1 MHFARYKVDARV
13 CVIVCAI
20 LNVHKGIVSGVRC
33 VKMSG
38 IETVMGSMGIST
50 GSRSPI
56 LANGPLLERSEALIK
71 RGGTSPQSVIKP
83 IPSMPV
89 GCSAASGTK
98 TVITMGNFEGDS
110 TRMQVVLDQSRDVA
124 ATAANR
130 GNIVCY
136 AVMGNMVPDVHQAT
150 SGDLGD
156 DSLSL
161 ILKIARNGHT
171 LKGELRV
178 NPENV
183 TLMVGTRELAWL
195 RLANKRQDM
204 REIAPFDDPDVEEV
218 LKQKTPF
225 DACDLG
231 EKLPS
236 WHAHNQSLE
245 LLHGA
250 SPEVAAVCML
260 LKLVSMAQMTMNA
273 PGLVRSIA
281 KKMQPSGDAVAYMS
295 LFKFLETYDGSI
307 KSGIDRLIN
316 LEELT
321 MEGLGVLPAAK
332 DVVGAV
338 LSFADTEVIEY
349 LRKGKL
355 AHCITSGHGGKASGG
370 LWLCALGDEVV
381 RKMPLGVK
389 DNSVDVLYG
398 DVDVEIPRWESD
410 INKLF
415 QTFCTGFEHGDVDE
429 ALYKAFVAMSIA
441 PQSSCLPLAKL
452 FDGTSTCSGVC
463 INNSTPF
470 GTIQRRVVVDGSVS
484 TNNEPELSKITEC
497 WAGINTDAYT
507 PSTYWSI
514 ATWCAGT
521 VNDLSVPPP
530 LLNKS
535 EKISTHLYN
544 VSITL
549 ASLLST
555 HVGSRRVVDYDW
567 KLLNGLLGPV
577 VTTSANGNQIARV
590 VSFTHE
596 AIDTAFV
603 ILLPEAFI
611 QESLDYKNYA
621 TEKHIDKDSP
631 FIVVEG
637 FLALPDDA
645 AVPLDLPGLSVAEV
659 EGIRNDLGTRV
670 WALPKRRSNKWIA
683 SFTRGDHSAIA
694 AMQTYTVQK
703 RPTVIPGYE
712 IFHTHQNLFDPF
724 SGLNV
729 SLVQSNVPG
738 KARMTLDTDT
748 SAYQALFR
756 VVKCG

>member
-1 MHFARYKVDARV
+1 MI
-13 CVIVCAI
+13 CVVVCAI
-20 LNVHKGIVSGVRC
+20 LCVHKVVVSGVRC
-33 VKMSG
+33 VNMSS
-38 IETVMGSMGIST
+38 IEASMGSLGIST

-56 LANGPLLERSEALIK
+56 FAKGPLLEHSETLIRSK
-71 RGGTSPQSVIKP
+71 GTSPQSVIQP
-83 IPSMPV
+83 IPSTSV
-89 GCSAASGTK
+89 GCSAGSKTK
-98 TVITMGNFEGDS
+98 TVIIMGNFEGDS
-110 TRMQVVLDQSRDVA
+110 TRMQVVLDQSCDV
-124 ATAANR
+124 ATAAAHR
-130 GNIVCY
+130 GNVVCY
-136 AVMGNMVPDVHQAT
+136 AVMGNVVPDVHQAT
-150 SGDLGD
+150 SGDLGG
-156 DSLSL
+156 DSLSRVL
-161 ILKIARNGHT
+161 QIARNGHT
-171 LKGELRV
+171 LERELRV
-178 NPENV
+178 NPDNV

-195 RLANKRQDM
+195 RLANKRRDM
-204 REIAPFDDPDVEEV
+204 REIALFNDPDVEEI
-218 LKQKTPF
+218 LKRKTPF
-225 DACDLG
+225 DTCDLG

-236 WHAHNQSLE
+236 WHAHNQSLQ
-245 LLHGA
+245 LLHGT
-250 SPEVAAVCML
+250 SPEVAAVCMF

-281 KKMQPSGDAVAYMS
+281 KKMQPSGDEVAYMS

-316 LEELT
+316 VDDLT

-332 DVVGAV
+332 DVVRAV
-338 LSFADTEVIEY
+338 LSFADTDVFEY

-355 AHCITSGHGGKASGG
+355 AHCITSGHAGKAQDG
-370 LWLCALGDEVV
+370 LWLCALGDEVIG
-381 RKMPLGVK
+381 KMPLGVK
-389 DNSVDVLYG
+389 DNCIDVLYD
-398 DVDVEIPRWESD
+398 DVDVEMPRWASSLNE
-410 INKLF
+410 LF
-415 QTFCTGFEHGDVDE
+415 QIFCTGFEHGDVDE
-429 ALYKAFVAMSIA
+429 SLYKAFLVMSIA
-441 PQSSCLPLAKL
+441 PQSSPLPFSKL
-452 FDGTSTCSGVC
+452 FDGSSTCSGVC
-463 INNSTPF
+463 VNKSTPF
-470 GTIQRRVVVDGSVS
+470 GTIQRRVIVDASVS
-484 TNNEPELSKITEC
+484 TTNEPELSRITEC

-521 VNDLSVPPP
+521 VNDLSIPPP

-555 HVGSRRVVDYDW
+555 PVGSRRIVDYDW

-577 VTTSANGNQIARV
+577 ITTSTNGNQVVRV

-596 AIDTAFV
+596 SIDTAFV

-611 QESLDYKNYA
+611 QESLDYKNY
-621 TEKHIDKDSP
+621 TIENHVDKASP
-631 FIVVEG
+631 FIAVEG

-670 WALPKRRSNKWIA
+670 WALPKRRSNKGIA

-694 AMQTYTVQK
+694 AMQTYIVQK
-703 RPTVIPGYE
+703 RPIVIPGYE
-712 IFHTHQNLFDPF
+712 IFHTQQNLFDPF

-748 SAYQALFR
+748 SAYHALFR
-756 VVKCG
+756 IVNRG

>member
-1 MHFARYKVDARV
+1 MNKVV
-13 CVIVCAI
+13 
-20 LNVHKGIVSGVRC
+20 VSGKRC
-33 VKMSG
+33 VNMSH
-38 IETVMGSMGIST
+38 IETAMGSLGIST
-50 GSRSPI
+50 GSSRPI
-56 LANGPLLERSEALIK
+56 LAKGPILERSEALI
-71 RGGTSPQSVIKP
+71 RSSGTSPQSVIQP
-83 IPSMPV
+83 IPPTPV
-89 GCSAASGTK
+89 GCSAGSETK

-110 TRMQVVLDQSRDVA
+110 TRMQVVLDQSCDVA
-124 ATAANR
+124 ATAAHR
-130 GNIVCY
+130 GNVVCY
-136 AVMGNMVPDVHQAT
+136 AVMGNVVPDVHQAT
-150 SGDLGD
+150 SGDSGG
-156 DSLSL
+156 DSLSRVL
-161 ILKIARNGHT
+161 EIARSGHV

-195 RLANKRQDM
+195 RLANKRRDI
-204 REIAPFDDPDVEEV
+204 REIALFDDPDVEEI

-225 DACDLG
+225 DTCNLE

-281 KKMQPSGDAVAYMS
+281 KKMQPSGDEVAYIS
-295 LFKFLETYDGSI
+295 LFRFLETYDGSI

-316 LEELT
+316 AEELT
-321 MEGLGVLPAAK
+321 MEGLGMLPAAK
-332 DVVGAV
+332 DVVSAV
-338 LSFADTEVIEY
+338 LSFADINVFEY

-355 AHCITSGHGGKASGG
+355 AHCITSGHGGKVSGG
-370 LWLCALGDEVV
+370 LWLCALGDEVI

-389 DNSVDVLYG
+389 ENDIAVLYD
-398 DVDVEIPRWESD
+398 DVDVEIPMWASNLNER
-410 INKLF
+410 F
-415 QTFCTGFEHGDVDE
+415 QNFCTSFEHGDVDE
-429 ALYKAFVAMSIA
+429 SLYKAFVAMSIA
-441 PQSSCLPLAKL
+441 PQSSPLPLAKL
-452 FDGTSTCSGVC
+452 FDGSSTCSGVC

-470 GTIQRRVVVDGSVS
+470 GTIQRRVIVDASVS
-484 TNNEPELSKITEC
+484 TTQEPELSRIAEC

-521 VNDLSVPPP
+521 ANALSIPPP

-535 EKISTHLYN
+535 DKISTHLYN

-555 HVGSRRVVDYDW
+555 PVGSRRVVDYDW

-577 VTTSANGNQIARV
+577 ITTSTNGNQVVRV

-596 AIDTAFV
+596 SIDTAFV
-603 ILLPEAFI
+603 LLLPEAFI
-611 QESLDYKNYA
+611 QESLDYKNCA
-621 TEKHIDKDSP
+621 IEKHVDKDSP
-631 FIVVEG
+631 FIAVEG
-637 FLALPDDA
+637 FLALPNDA
-645 AVPLDLPGLSVAEV
+645 AVPLHFPGLSVAEV

-670 WALPKRRSNKWIA
+670 WALPKMRSNKGIA

-694 AMQTYTVQK
+694 AMQTYTVQQK
-703 RPTVIPGYE
+703 RPIVIPGYE
-712 IFHTHQNLFDPF
+712 IFHTQQNLLDPF

-748 SAYQALFR
+748 SAYHALFR
-756 VVKCG
+756 VVNHG